1 MREARRPFSSFFR
14 RWLGGTMPEPVQPPK
29 TERQPDEEEEEFWD
43 PRQGEPSMET
53 VRPMR
58 PQAPRWKKD
67 IPGLTDPVFDE
78 EDWDRA
84 RTAHPAGT
92 HAEQV
97 GVIGSPENLTR
108 SAVPAPQQR
117 QNSTL
122 SIVKGPHPSYSL
134 QSSPPV
140 SAMESHPDRQEY
152 LDAAVERLLRD
163 KDFLLAEEIK
173 HKVEEINQLLVQS
186 QRQKMKIE
194 LSVSELESRP
204 GNRVSWLDVKI
215 FKEI

>member
-14 RWLGGTMPEPVQPPK
+14 RWLGGTMPDSVKPPK
-29 TERQPDEEEEEFWD
+29 TERQPDEQEEEFWD
-43 PRQGEPSMET
+43 PRQGEPSLGT
-53 VRPMR
+53 VPPMR
-58 PQAPRWKKD
+58 PHAPRWKKD

-84 RTAHPAGT
+84 RSGH
-92 HAEQV
+92 QV
-97 GVIGSPENLTR
+97 AAAKVNGSPENLTH
-108 SAVPAPQQR
+108 SAAPAPQQR

-134 QSSPPV
+134 HSSPPV
-140 SAMESHPDRQEY
+140 STMESHPDRQDY

-163 KDFLLAEEIK
+163 KDFLLAEELK
-173 HKVEEINQLLVQS
+173 HKVEEINQLLVQA

-194 LSVSELESRP
+194 LTVSELESRP